1 MPDTHQRSP
10 KDAHALSPN
19 LFTSESVTEGHPDKI
34 ADQISDAV
42 VDAILAANPEGRV
55 ACETLVAADRV
66 VVAGEI
72 ATDEQ
77 LPDIPHLVRRVMRE
91 AGYERPVYG
100 LDGTRCDLALT
111 TQSPEIAAGVNQG
124 GAGDQGM
131 MFGFACADT
140 PELMPAPISAAHA
153 LVRRLADARRSGEI
167 PWLGPDGKSQVTYE
181 YDGVDPVRI
190 DTVVVSTQH
199 AAMHGGA
206 KLSQE
211 EIREAVIREVI
222 APVLPERH
230 FSLDS
235 ARIHVNPSGSFVSGG
250 PEADAGLTGRKII
263 VDTYGGMGRHGGGA
277 FSGKDATKVDRSGAY
292 AARWAAK
299 NLVAA
304 GAASRCE
311 VRLAY
316 AIGRPEPVQVW
327 VESFGTGCVPDR
339 DLSAAVDQVFDFR
352 PASIMRDLG
361 LRAPI
366 FGPTAAY
373 GHFGRAPAATRA
385 WGRNVSLFAWE
396 RTDRVSDLRTAL
408 AL

>member
-1 MPDTHQRSP
+1 MSP
-10 KDAHALSPN
+10 S

-34 ADQISDAV
+34 ADQVSDAV
-42 VDAILAANPEGRV
+42 VDAILATDPGGRV

-66 VVAGEI
+66 LVAGEI
-72 ATDEQ
+72 VLDGER
-77 LPDIPHLVRRVMRE
+77 PDVPNLVRRVMRD
-91 AGYERPVYG
+91 AGYSRPMYG
-100 LDGTRCDLALT
+100 LDGTRCDLALSK
-111 TQSPEIAAGVNQG
+111 QSAEIAAGVDLG

-140 PELMPAPISAAHA
+140 PELMPAPIAAAHA
-153 LVRRLADARRSGEI
+153 LVKRLAQARKSGEI

-181 YDGVDPVRI
+181 YDGFEPVRI

-199 AAMHGGA
+199 AAEHGGA
-206 KLSQE
+206 ALSQE
-211 EIREAVIREVI
+211 EIRSEIIRRIIV
-222 APVLPERH
+222 PVLPERH
-230 FSLDS
+230 FSVES
-235 ARIHVNPSGSFVSGG
+235 AKIHVNPSGSFVSGG

-263 VDTYGGMGRHGGGA
+263 VDTYGGMGRHGGGS

-304 GAASRCE
+304 AAASRCE

-316 AIGRPEPVQVW
+316 AIGKPEPVQVW

-339 DLSAAVDQVFDFR
+339 VLSAAVQDVFDFR
-352 PASIMRDLG
+352 PRQIIHDLG
-361 LRAPI
+361 LRGPV

-373 GHFGRAPAATRA
+373 GHFGRTPAVAKAR
-385 WGRNVSLFAWE
+385 GREVNLFTWE
-396 RTDRVSDLRTAL
+396 RTDRVGELRTAL